1 MSIKTLVINP
11 GSTSTKVG
19 VFEDETLLFEETLRH
34 PTEEIAKYPSVI
46 AQKDFRKEII
56 LDFLKEKNCDP
67 KSLNVI
73 VGRGGLLKPIPGGT
87 YAVSD
92 ALLADLEKGVQG
104 QHASNLG
111 GILAREI
118 GDKLGVPSYI
128 VDPVVVD
135 ELTDKARLSGMPE
148 LPRRSIFHALNQKAV
163 ARRFAKEHGTRYEDL
178 NLIVIHMG
186 GGVSVGAHDHGKVV
200 DVNNILDG
208 EGCFSPERSGTV
220 PVGDLVKM
228 CFSGKYTQQ
237 EVYKKICG
245 NGGFNAYLHTN
256 DARTVDKM
264 ALEGNAEAKL
274 VQDAFY
280 YQIAKDA
287 GAMAAVL
294 CGKVDQIILT
304 GGIAYNPRTRVI
316 LEKYLGFIAPIT
328 VYPGE
333 DELLALCQG
342 ALRVVNG
349 EEQAKEYCSPRVCG
363 PLCKKQ
369 ERQMPFLLF
378 CWSVRGV
385 QQFLLDGVVFLQIL
399 GRHHVVDD
407 IDRHRDDRAF
417 HRFLIGLVVQIHK
430 GVARHHGGAG
440 IGGIGVAVHEAP
452 VVAGYVQQ
460 RAVGDHVGVDGHRAV
475 GQPAAAGPLGRAGRR
490 IPGGTLA
497 GVGFDHALG
506 GDAVHDL
513 RPDKTGHRR
522 LFAVHLDDVGHHAHL
537 GHAVHFLGPG
547 PLAVQVD
554 FAPGDGIQAVAAL
567 LQNHRFLRAAVE
579 QAGGDLFQFGRDH
592 DILGI
597 FFVFHPLQG
606 QRLPFRHHG
615 VGGDAQAVVAVVADA
630 KLRQQFPGRG
640 PGADDL
646 PGLAVGRHV
655 HRIGAQYLQR
665 FAVGAW
671 GAHHLIILPQRR
683 GAALAQ
689 QRVHVGGRRQDAG
702 AAAVGIADHHK
713 MQRLMG
719 KGDGQRQCRGAPRQR
734 APLGQR
740 QRKAAADMFF
750 CLCFEHRFPVLRRA
764 GSYRVPGSWPAGRVR
779 VRGGRPAAQ
788 DRRLLYTTPARM

>member
-34 PTEEIAKYPSVI
+34 PTEEIAKYASVI
-46 AQKDFRKEII
+46 DQKDFRKEII

-67 KSLNVI
+67 KSLDVI

-87 YAVSD
+87 YTVSD
-92 ALLADLEKGVQG
+92 ALLADLVKGVQG

-163 ARRFAKEHGTRYEDL
+163 ARRYAKEHGARYEDL

-237 EVYKKICG
+237 EIYKKICG

-256 DARTVDKM
+256 DARVVEKM
-264 ALEGNAEAKL
+264 VKEGNAEAKL

-304 GGIAYNPRTRVI
+304 GGIAYDPYT
-316 LEKYLGFIAPIT
+316 LEVLQKYLGFIAPIT

-342 ALRVVNG
+342 ALRVVTG
-349 EEQAKEYCSPRVCG
+349 EEKAKEY
-363 PLCKKQ
+363 
-369 ERQMPFLLF
+369 
-378 CWSVRGV
+378 
-385 QQFLLDGVVFLQIL
+385 
-399 GRHHVVDD
+399 
-407 IDRHRDDRAF
+407 
-417 HRFLIGLVVQIHK
+417 
-430 GVARHHGGAG
+430 
-440 IGGIGVAVHEAP
+440 
-452 VVAGYVQQ
+452 
-460 RAVGDHVGVDGHRAV
+460 
-475 GQPAAAGPLGRAGRR
+475 
-490 IPGGTLA
+490 
-497 GVGFDHALG
+497 
-506 GDAVHDL
+506 
-513 RPDKTGHRR
+513 
-522 LFAVHLDDVGHHAHL
+522 
-537 GHAVHFLGPG
+537 
-547 PLAVQVD
+547 
-554 FAPGDGIQAVAAL
+554 
-567 LQNHRFLRAAVE
+567 
-579 QAGGDLFQFGRDH
+579 
-592 DILGI
+592 
-597 FFVFHPLQG
+597 
-606 QRLPFRHHG
+606 
-615 VGGDAQAVVAVVADA
+615 
-630 KLRQQFPGRG
+630 
-640 PGADDL
+640 
-646 PGLAVGRHV
+646 
-655 HRIGAQYLQR
+655 
-665 FAVGAW
+665 
-671 GAHHLIILPQRR
+671 
-683 GAALAQ
+683 
-689 QRVHVGGRRQDAG
+689 
-702 AAAVGIADHHK
+702 
-713 MQRLMG
+713 
-719 KGDGQRQCRGAPRQR
+719 
-734 APLGQR
+734 
-740 QRKAAADMFF
+740 
-750 CLCFEHRFPVLRRA
+750 
-764 GSYRVPGSWPAGRVR
+764 
-779 VRGGRPAAQ
+779 
-788 DRRLLYTTPARM
+788 